1 MSTNILFICN
11 NYKVLRPYYDIYLEL
26 YNNYRIYSIS
36 DIPLMIGNDSVIEL
50 DNIGIDSDSINEII
64 KTYDIRVIVFFL
76 FGYFTDLSGI
86 IPCTKICHY
95 ISPDDQITDN
105 IIYNLRCFD
114 KIIVGN
120 PSLDQLLRPYLNNIT
135 TVPFPIV
142 DNTMTDNINKNKNN
156 LIADVFSSIPSNK
169 YRIYCD
175 ISLDDIWYQL
185 EVLFKI
191 ITKIVTH
198 DTNYIFLVNIESVD
212 NDSKYKINRLV
223 NYYQVSTYI
232 NIFSDTRQYHSIL
245 YQCQVYLQLYN
256 YSDILGNRL
265 LLSQYYGIPVVS
277 SKTHITKDFI
287 INGEVVMNLG
297 YRYQPSDNIFLP
309 LHDVDALT
317 NNIIKIQTRCYS
329 DTVMANTISRCYTM
343 CMLEPDNTKLSYTP
357 ILNEIKTDLSTRNF
371 VVLDFKTKDI
381 TRKFSNYN
389 RDKCILLH
397 IKYRLIID
405 TLSIYDY
412 FNLLLECLINNSYI
426 IQLQEYDYLLS
437 YTNLINIVKS
447 FTIDGSIVI
456 NINDDTLIKNCYII
470 KSNNVL
476 CDYCR
481 TMMERYSLVPD
492 TLDTLDTSDTKDIN
506 ISEQLIDNIKY
517 NLDPVALKVVIELD
531 NYLISRASIIIDL
544 RKWANYIDIWENLIK
559 STCIFNNP
567 DLFKNTNFSVKNND
581 ISLGSYYTGTI
592 NNIKCQWNMIGNI
605 LDIFYLDND
614 MNLVAYHID
623 ITDNILVNNHNT
635 KLINNSKVDI
645 CIVYITSQLVNN
657 LSLSMIR
664 RYAQYHGYHLEI
676 IVQTRLLE
684 VLLSLEKKY
693 QWSLVLD
700 DTYFLT
706 NLYQDLSIYHEIYKS
721 SSDKIILISRG
732 NRILDNIYIIN
743 LNNIS
748 VEKLKPLISKNFYID
763 NTVSDVFKVIG
774 LNEMNIRYLPSIN
787 IAPDECWNKNCLI
800 TITDT
805 HDLQNIIKI
814 ISQIKYY

>member
-1 MSTNILFICN
+1 M
-11 NYKVLRPYYDIYLEL
+11 
-26 YNNYRIYSIS
+26 
-36 DIPLMIGNDSVIEL
+36 
-50 DNIGIDSDSINEII
+50 
-64 KTYDIRVIVFFL
+64 
-76 FGYFTDLSGI
+76 
-86 IPCTKICHY
+86 
-95 ISPDDQITDN
+95 
-105 IIYNLRCFD
+105 
-114 KIIVGN
+114 
-120 PSLDQLLRPYLNNIT
+120 
-135 TVPFPIV
+135 
-142 DNTMTDNINKNKNN
+142 
-156 LIADVFSSIPSNK
+156 
-169 YRIYCD
+169 
-175 ISLDDIWYQL
+175 
-185 EVLFKI
+185 
-191 ITKIVTH
+191 
-198 DTNYIFLVNIESVD
+198 
-212 NDSKYKINRLV
+212 
-223 NYYQVSTYI
+223 
-232 NIFSDTRQYHSIL
+232 
-245 YQCQVYLQLYN
+245 
-256 YSDILGNRL
+256 
-265 LLSQYYGIPVVS
+265 
-277 SKTHITKDFI
+277 
-287 INGEVVMNLG
+287 
-297 YRYQPSDNIFLP
+297 
-309 LHDVDALT
+309 
-317 NNIIKIQTRCYS
+317 
-329 DTVMANTISRCYTM
+329 
-343 CMLEPDNTKLSYTP
+343 
-357 ILNEIKTDLSTRNF
+357 
-371 VVLDFKTKDI
+371 
-381 TRKFSNYN
+381 
-389 RDKCILLH
+389 
-397 IKYRLIID
+397 
-405 TLSIYDY
+405 
-412 FNLLLECLINNSYI
+412 
-426 IQLQEYDYLLS
+426 LS
-437 YTNLINIVKS
+437 YTNLINVVKS

-481 TMMERYSLVPD
+481 TMMERYSLVQDP
-492 TLDTLDTSDTKDIN
+492 LDTSNIKDIN

-544 RKWANYIDIWENLIK
+544 RKWSNYIDIWENLIK
-559 STCIFNNP
+559 STSIFNNP

-592 NNIKCQWNMIGNI
+592 NNIKCQWNMVGNI

-635 KLINNSKVDI
+635 KLINNNKVDI

-684 VLLSLEKKY
+684 ALLSLEKKY

-706 NLYQDLSIYHEIYKS
+706 NLYQDLSIYHEIYKY
-721 SSDKIILISRG
+721 SSDKIILIGRG

-748 VEKLKPLISKNFYID
+748 VEKLKLLISKNFYID

-787 IAPDECWNKNCLI
+787 INPDECWNKNCLI